1 MMLSALMTDDR
12 DGAATAEEVRRV
24 LPHREPFL
32 LIDRVISC
40 KPGSFA
46 VCEMDVTGEQ
56 DFFRGHFP
64 GEPVMPGVL
73 LVEAMAQ
80 AGEYAIL
87 CKEEFRGRIGFLA
100 AVENAR
106 FRRKVVPEGTLR
118 LETMITR
125 MTGPFAKASG
135 KAYYQGELAAE
146 ADMTFAIGK

>member
-1 MMLSALMTDDR
+1 MMLSALVTDDR
-12 DGAATAEEVRRV
+12 DGAATAEEVRKV

-80 AGEYAIL
+80 AGGYAIL
-87 CKEEFRGRIGFLA
+87 CKEEFKGRIGFLA

-106 FRRKVVPEGTLR
+106 FRRKVVPGGTLR

>member
-1 MMLSALMTDDR
+1 MMLSALVTDDR
-12 DGAATAEEVRRV
+12 DGAATAEEVRKV

-73 LVEAMAQ
+73 VMVIRL
-80 AGEYAIL
+80 
-87 CKEEFRGRIGFLA
+87 FLNRSACA
-100 AVENAR
+100 ASAPVLISSR
-106 FRRKVVPEGTLR
+106 
-118 LETMITR
+118 
-125 MTGPFAKASG
+125 
-135 KAYYQGELAAE
+135 
-146 ADMTFAIGK
+146 

>member
-1 MMLSALMTDDR
+1 MFSALTAGDNN
-12 DGAATAEEVRRV
+12 GAATAEEVRKV

-32 LIDRVISC
+32 LIDRVVSC
-40 KPGSFA
+40 RPGSFA

-73 LVEAMAQ
+73 IVEAMAQ
-80 AGEYAIL
+80 AGGYAIL
-87 CKEEFRGRIGFLA
+87 CKDEFKGRIGFLA
-100 AVENAR
+100 AVEGAR
-106 FRRKVVPEGTLR
+106 FRRKVVPEGILRIETL
-118 LETMITR
+118 ITR

>member
-1 MMLSALMTDDR
+1 MMLSALTVDDNI
-12 DGAATAEEVRRV
+12 GAAAADEIRKV

-32 LIDRVISC
+32 LIDRVVSC

-64 GEPVMPGVL
+64 EEPVMPGVL
-73 LVEAMAQ
+73 IVEAMAQ
-80 AGEYAIL
+80 AGGYAIL
-87 CKEEFRGRIGFLA
+87 CKEEFKGRLGFLA

-106 FRRKVVPEGTLR
+106 FRRKVVPEGILR

-125 MTGPFAKASG
+125 MTGPFVKASG

-146 ADMTFAIGK
+146 AEMTFAIGK